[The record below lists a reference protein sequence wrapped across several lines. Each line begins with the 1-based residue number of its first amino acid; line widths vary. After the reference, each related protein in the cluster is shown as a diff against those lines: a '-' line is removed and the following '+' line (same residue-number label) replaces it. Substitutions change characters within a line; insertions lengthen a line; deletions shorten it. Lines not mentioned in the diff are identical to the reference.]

1 MKVGK
6 VISLV
11 LGLIVFAG
19 VVAIQAQ
26 AQVSQKRT
34 SVTFD
39 QPVAVPGMVLPAG
52 KYTFTALDL
61 TGFQHVVQIWNGDKS
76 KLITTVLAISNY
88 RLKRAGETIIEFGE
102 RPAGEPQALK
112 AWFYPSY
119 NHGFEFVY
127 PKKEAILLAQAS
139 NEVVPAEAVE
149 PTPSTLETLPLV
161 AVTPQ
166 GKEEPIAE
174 AFPEK
179 TAEAPLVAKELPK
192 TASPLPLIAL
202 LGALSLAVG
211 FGVRQFGSKKV

>member
-1 MKVGK
+1 MKVRK
-6 VISLV
+6 VTSLV

-34 SVTFD
+34 GITFD

-52 KYTFTALDL
+52 KYTFTTLHLA
-61 TGFQHVVQIWNGDKS
+61 GFQHVVQIWNGDKS

-88 RLKRAGETIIEFGE
+88 RLEYAGETIIEFRE
-102 RPAGEPQALK
+102 RPAGTPQALK
-112 AWFYPSY
+112 AWFYPGY
-119 NHGFEFVY
+119 KHGFEFVY
-127 PKKEAILLAQAS
+127 PKQEAIQLAQAS
-139 NEVVPAEAVE
+139 NEAVPAETVE
-149 PTPSTLETLPLV
+149 PTPSTLETVPLV

-211 FGVRQFGSKKV
+211 FGVRRFASKKV